1 VVSSKES
8 PWFFFDQWLGV
19 ARSQLGDDLPAVAAP
34 RKLVVR
40 VLHPDHGHALSPRPL
55 DEGADIRDDR
65 VALVSSLEGGVLYV
79 DDDECGVRTV
89 RKRGHRLP
97 RFAYGR
103 PGAQV
108 AALESGKKPPDTGYC
123 AYSLSGG
130 DRMNDKPNW
139 KVAHI
144 DDIER
149 RGRDIP
155 VREQLGIHAFG
166 INAFTPSDDGTLVH
180 EHDEAGSG
188 QQELYILLDGKATF
202 EVDGEAVEAQPG
214 TLVYVGPEAR
224 RKVTGDGTILVVG
237 ATPGEAYEGI
247 DWGDAW
253 QYHSESMTAYGE
265 QRYADALES
274 VRVALE
280 HIPDHAGL
288 HYNYACFATLAGDTS
303 DDTFAH
309 LRRAVELRPQ
319 FREDARRDDDF
330 AAVRD
335 DPRFEEALR

>member
-1 VVSSKES
+1 
-8 PWFFFDQWLGV
+8 
-19 ARSQLGDDLPAVAAP
+19 
-34 RKLVVR
+34 
-40 VLHPDHGHALSPRPL
+40 
-55 DEGADIRDDR
+55 
-65 VALVSSLEGGVLYV
+65 
-79 DDDECGVRTV
+79 
-89 RKRGHRLP
+89 
-97 RFAYGR
+97 
-103 PGAQV
+103 
-108 AALESGKKPPDTGYC
+108 
-123 AYSLSGG
+123 
-130 DRMNDKPNW
+130 MNDKPNW

-155 VREQLGIHAFG
+155 VREQLGIQAFG
-166 INAFTPSDDGTLVH
+166 INAFTPSDDGTLVN

-188 QQELYILLDGKATF
+188 QEELYILLDGKATF
-202 EVDGEAVEAQPG
+202 EVDGEAVDAQPG
-214 TLVYVGPEAR
+214 TLVYVAPEAR
-224 RKVTGDGTILVVG
+224 RKVTGDGTVLVVG
-237 ATPGEAYEGI
+237 ATPGKAYQGI

-265 QRYADALES
+265 GRYADALES

-280 HIPDHAGL
+280 HMPDHAGL

-330 AAVRD
+330 AAVWD